1 MKKITLDK
9 FVEKRLKENKKKF
22 TKEEWEIIK
31 DYPQMVKKIYLLGFI
46 NEKNVMKKENRIGV
60 PKGTRTS
67 IARLGGGC
75 SILLSYKHIFNRKK

>member
-46 NEKNVMKKENRIGV
+46 NAKECYEK
-60 PKGTRTS
+60 
-67 IARLGGGC
+67 
-75 SILLSYKHIFNRKK
+75 RK

>member
-67 IARLGGGC
+67 IARLGVVGYTKT
-75 SILLSYKHIFNRKK
+75 SYLSFWL

>member
-31 DYPQMVKKIYLLGFI
+31 DYPQIVKKIYLLGFI
-46 NEKNVMKKENRIGV
+46 NAKECYEK
-60 PKGTRTS
+60 
-67 IARLGGGC
+67 
-75 SILLSYKHIFNRKK
+75 RK